1 MDIASLIVD
10 NYTAILCSLGFGV
23 SISYFTCFYY
33 PNLIFDVKKLGK
45 QGKVKIIGH
54 RGSRLEGL
62 PENTIASFKD
72 AISAGADVIELD
84 VWLTKDDYVV
94 VHHDDTYTRMTQ
106 GKNNEYVINVN
117 KNDIPKII
125 PDKNQIDK
133 CKNITNKAE
142 WEQIPL
148 FENILQN
155 TPSNVTMIIEF
166 KQDSNVLIEKV
177 LEILN
182 KYNRKNNIYWFSLD
196 EKINKKL
203 RQANKNI
210 PTITSITGM
219 LKILGLYYIGLLPF
233 HEIEDSVFGI
243 TVEEI
248 TYEKVLKEKAIASFP
263 LWIKQIL
270 ATLLKGKPPYIMV
283 APGLFNHLK
292 KRGIPVWFLG
302 VNDEKDLRIAESAG
316 ATAVL
321 TDRIN
326 WIVSYI
332 KDNNIKLAEPL

>member
-1 MDIASLIVD
+1 MEIAGLFGD
-10 NYTAILCSLGFGV
+10 NYAITLWSLGVGL

-33 PNLIFDVKKLGK
+33 PHLLFEKKNLGM

-62 PENTIASFKD
+62 PENTISAFKD
-72 AISAGADVIELD
+72 AINAGADVIELD
-84 VWLTKDDYVV
+84 VWLTKDEHVV

-106 GKNNEYVINVN
+106 GKCNEYVTNVSINQ
-117 KNDIPKII
+117 IPKII
-125 PDKNQIDK
+125 PEKNQCEK
-133 CKNITNKAE
+133 CNKISNKSE

-148 FENILQN
+148 LDTVLQN
-155 TPSNVTMIIEF
+155 TPSNVTIIIEF
-166 KQDSNVLIEKV
+166 KQDSDVLIQKV
-177 LEILN
+177 LDILN
-182 KYNRKNNIYWFSLD
+182 QIDRKSNIYWFSLD

-203 RQANKNI
+203 RKANKNI

-243 TVEEI
+243 TVDEI
-248 TYEKVLKEKAIASFP
+248 TYDKVLKEKAIASFP
-263 LWIKQIL
+263 LWVKRIL
-270 ATLLKGKPPYIMV
+270 AALLKGKPPYIMV
-283 APGLFNHLK
+283 SPRLFHHLK

-302 VNDEKDLRIAESAG
+302 VNDEKDLHIAVKAG

-326 WIVSYI
+326 WIVPYI
-332 KDNNIKLAEPL
+332 NNNNIKLTEPM